1 MKRAVLGIA
10 LALAACGGDPLRPK
24 LFSTDWQDDQGKSI
38 AQVLARLGGA
48 KPTASEDVVVAVAGA
63 KNDKLLGL
71 SLKGG
76 STWTFP
82 HALDTRP
89 ILAGAVV
96 VGSGGGEVFALDAA
110 SGKRLWARPTG
121 GLTLS
126 GAGDDGNVTAVTLAR
141 GAGSTILVVG
151 RDGAVKN
158 QIETDKQLGDPAVVG
173 GVIFVPWQNQYV
185 SAIDAQSGDEL
196 GRVVVRDKV
205 SQALTIGGAL
215 YFGELAF
222 VRFDDNITKASR
234 GGATRIPIPQRELPG
249 TPRVLVPGSD
259 KEPPAATARDRDR
272 LFARPASPDGPP
284 GLDSNRFYAV
294 YYRLVIGFDAPKGAL
309 SWVHMHPIDVIGGG
323 AVAGGVLVCDEQG
336 HVTVLDAKNGALA
349 QDLSFGEPIKSC
361 VSHADTFH
369 APPASGSVPPLAQ
382 QIEAAVANREA
393 ELATAQRLLLREL
406 ATQEDETATK
416 TLVDIASDPRAAPV
430 LNADARQSLAARRNG
445 ATYMLSALA
454 KHYDFLR
461 DVLMSPPVGPIAD
474 ALSAMKEPKA
484 APLLA
489 SHLLDPADTDDDVK
503 RAAAALAA
511 IATKDELPQLRQFF
525 TMYRGTAPSDE
536 VALAVASIGEA
547 LLRLDAKDG
556 RALVESAVKDATT
569 SPVARARLEA
579 LLTAEPAPPG
589 DGKDAGAPPPKK

>member
-1 MKRAVLGIA
+1 MKRALLAIA
-10 LALAACGGDPLRPK
+10 LLAASCGGDPLRPK

-48 KPTASEDVVVAVAGA
+48 KPIATEDVVVAVGGA
-63 KNDKLLGL
+63 KNDKLIGL
-71 SLKGG
+71 SLRG
-76 STWTFP
+76 SGTWTFQ

-89 ILAGAVV
+89 ILAGSVV
-96 VGSGGGEVFALDAA
+96 VGAGGGEVFALDAA
-110 SGKRLWARPTG
+110 TGKRLWARPSG
-121 GLTLS
+121 GVSLS

-173 GVIFVPWQNQYV
+173 GIIFVPWQNQYV

-234 GGATRIPIPQRELPG
+234 GGATRISIPQRELPG

-284 GLDSNRFYAV
+284 ALDSNRFYAV
-294 YYRLVIGFDAPKGAL
+294 YYRLVIGFDANKGAL
-309 SWVHMHPIDVIGGG
+309 AWVHLHPIDVIGGG
-323 AVAGGVLVCDEQG
+323 AVTGGVLVCDEDG
-336 HVTVLDAKNGALA
+336 HATVLDGRTGAVSLE
-349 QDLSFGEPIKSC
+349 LSFGEPIKSC

-369 APPASGSVPPLAQ
+369 APAARQTVPPIAH
-382 QIEAAVANREA
+382 QIEAAIANREQN
-393 ELATAQRLLLREL
+393 LATAQRLLLREL
-406 ATQEDETATK
+406 ATQEDENATK

-430 LNADARQSLAARRNG
+430 LIADARQSLAARRNG
-445 ATYMLSALA
+445 ATYMLAALA
-454 KHYDFLR
+454 KHYDFLQ
-461 DVLMSPPVGPIAD
+461 DVLMSPPVGPMAD
-474 ALSAMKEPKA
+474 ALAAMKEMRA
-484 APLLA
+484 SPLLA

-511 IATKDELPQLRQFF
+511 IGTKDELPQLRQFF
-525 TMYRGTAPSDE
+525 SMYRGTAPSDE
-536 VALAVASIGEA
+536 VALAVASVGEA
-547 LLRLDAKDG
+547 LLRLDTKDG
-556 RALVESAVKDATT
+556 RAVVESASKDATT
-569 SPVARARLEA
+569 VPVAKARLEA
-579 LLTAEPAPPG
+579 LLAASPAPEPP
-589 DGKDAGAPPPKK
+589 PPPKK